1 MKFDKKSGQKMEKEE
16 FDIVVIGSG
25 HAGCEACLASA
36 RLGNKTLLATLN
48 LDSIAF
54 LACNPSIGGTAKGQ
68 LASEIDALGGEM
80 GVNTD
85 KNILQLRM
93 LNTGKGVAVQS
104 LRAQVDKHGY
114 HFSMKE
120 TLEKQPNLTIRQC
133 EIVEILVENNRV
145 VGVKNAFG
153 EVIPC
158 KAVVLATG
166 VYMESRVIIG
176 EFTKDQGPNGF
187 INSKGLSKNLQELG
201 FEIFRFKTGTPAR
214 VLKSSIDFDKF
225 EEQNGD
231 KNIQSFSF
239 LTKKQPKNLCKCY
252 LGYTN
257 EHTHEIIRKNLYR
270 APMYSGMIKGIGPRY
285 CPSIEDKVVRF
296 ADRPRHQIFLEPE
309 DKSGTEIYVQGFS
322 SSMPVDVQ
330 EEMYRSVDGFQNVE
344 ILRNAYAIEYD
355 CINSLEL
362 LPTLESKHI
371 SGMFFAGQI
380 NGTSGYE
387 EAAAQ
392 GLIAGINASRKLQSK
407 EPLILGRDEAYI
419 GVLIDDLV
427 TKGTN
432 EPYRMMTS
440 RAEYRLLLRQDN
452 ADIRLT
458 QIGRKIGL
466 VTDERYKIFEK
477 KVKLIEK
484 AQKDLDISLNAKEVK
499 KLYEEK
505 NESTLSIDPKV
516 REVLKRTNISIF
528 DIKNRFNIFKNIPDN
543 ILSYVQTEVKY
554 SGYLKRQQILISQM
568 RKNEEIK
575 LSANFDYSQI
585 RGLRIEAQQKLNKFK
600 PLSLGQ
606 ASRISGV
613 SPADIAVLTIFLTM
627 KKRQDEIKNSKKR
640 S

>member
-1 MKFDKKSGQKMEKEE
+1 MIKEE
-16 FDIVVIGSG
+16 FDVVVVGSG
-25 HAGCEACLASA
+25 HAGCEASLALA
-36 RLGNKTLLATLN
+36 RLGNKTMLATLN

-80 GVNTD
+80 GINTD

-120 TLEKQPNLTIRQC
+120 TLEKQKNLTIRQC
-133 EIVEILVENNRV
+133 EIVEVLVKNNKV
-145 VGVKNAFG
+145 VGVKNSFG
-153 EVIPC
+153 EEISC
-158 KAVVLATG
+158 RAVVLATG

-176 EFTKDQGPNGF
+176 EWTKDQGPNGF
-187 INSKGLSKNLQELG
+187 VNSKGLSKNLQKLG

-214 VLKSSIDFDKF
+214 VLKDSIDFDKF

-231 KNIQSFSF
+231 ENIQSFSF
-239 LTKKQPKNLCKCY
+239 LTKKQPKNICKCY

-257 EHTHEIIRKNLYR
+257 EKTHEIIRNNLHR
-270 APMYSGMIKGIGPRY
+270 APMFSGMIKGVGPRY

-309 DKSGTEIYVQGFS
+309 DKTGSEIYVQGFS

-330 EEMYRSVDGFQNVE
+330 EKMYRSVEGFENVE
-344 ILRNAYAIEYD
+344 LLRNAYAIEYD

-362 LPTLESKHI
+362 LPTLESKRI

-387 EAAAQ
+387 EAGAQ
-392 GLIAGINASRKLQSK
+392 GLIAGINASRKLNNQ
-407 EPLILGRDEAYI
+407 EPFILGRDEAYI

-458 QIGRKIGL
+458 PIGRKLGL

-477 KVKLIEK
+477 KLKLISK
-484 AQKDLDISLNAKEVK
+484 AQKDLDKMLSASEVR
-499 KLYEEK
+499 KLYEQK
-505 NESTLSIDPKV
+505 GESSLSINPLA

-528 DIKNRFNIFKNIPDN
+528 DLKEHFNLFKNIPEN
-543 ILSYVQTEVKY
+543 ILNYVQTEVKY
-554 SGYLKRQQILISQM
+554 SGYLKRQQMLISQM
-568 RKNEEIK
+568 RKNEQIK
-575 LSANFDYSQI
+575 LPADFDYSQI
-585 RGLRIEAQQKLNKFK
+585 KGLRIEAQQKLNKFK

-613 SPADIAVLTIFLTM
+613 SPADIAVLTVYISM
-627 KKRQDEIKNSKKR
+627 KNKQDKLKNGDKNVREK
-640 S
+640 

>member
-1 MKFDKKSGQKMEKEE
+1 MIKEE
-16 FDIVVIGSG
+16 FDVVVVGSG
-25 HAGCEACLASA
+25 HAGCEASLALA
-36 RLGNKTLLATLN
+36 RLGNKTMLATLN

-80 GVNTD
+80 GINTD

-120 TLEKQPNLTIRQC
+120 TLEKQQNLTIRQC
-133 EIVEILVENNRV
+133 EIVEILVKDNKV
-145 VGVKNAFG
+145 VGVKNSFG
-153 EVIPC
+153 EQISC
-158 KAVVLATG
+158 RAVVLATG

-176 EFTKDQGPNGF
+176 EWTKDQGPNGF
-187 INSKGLSKNLQELG
+187 VNSKGLSKNLQELG

-214 VLKSSIDFDKF
+214 VLKDSIDFDKF

-231 KNIQSFSF
+231 ENIQSFSF
-239 LTKKQPKNLCKCY
+239 LTKKQPKNICKCY

-257 EHTHEIIRKNLYR
+257 EKTHEIIRDNLHR
-270 APMYSGMIKGIGPRY
+270 APMFSGMIKGVGPRY

-309 DKSGTEIYVQGFS
+309 DKSGSEIYVQGFS

-330 EEMYRSVDGFQNVE
+330 EKMYRSVEGFENVQL
-344 ILRNAYAIEYD
+344 LRNAYAIEYD

-362 LPTLESKHI
+362 LPTLESKRI

-387 EAAAQ
+387 EAGAQ
-392 GLIAGINASRKLQSK
+392 GLIAGINASRKLNNQ
-407 EPLILGRDEAYI
+407 EPFILGRDEAYI

-458 QIGRKIGL
+458 PIGRKLGL

-477 KVKLIEK
+477 KLKLISK
-484 AQKDLDISLNAKEVK
+484 AQKDLDKMLPASEVR
-499 KLYEEK
+499 KLYEQK
-505 NESTLSIDPKV
+505 GESSLSINPLA
-516 REVLKRTNISIF
+516 REVLKRTKISIF
-528 DIKNRFNIFKNIPDN
+528 DLKENFDLFKNIPES
-543 ILSYVQTEVKY
+543 ILNYVQTEVKY
-554 SGYLKRQQILISQM
+554 SGYLKRQQTLIAQM
-568 RKNEEIK
+568 KKNEQIK
-575 LSANFDYSQI
+575 LSADFDYSQI
-585 RGLRIEAQQKLNKFK
+585 KGLRIEAQQKLNKFK

-613 SPADIAVLTIFLTM
+613 SPADIAVLTVYISM
-627 KKRQDEIKNSKKR
+627 KNKQNQLKNGDKNVREK
-640 S
+640 

>member
-1 MKFDKKSGQKMEKEE
+1 MIKEE
-16 FDIVVIGSG
+16 FDVVVVGSG
-25 HAGCEACLASA
+25 HAGCEASLALA
-36 RLGNKTLLATLN
+36 RLGNKTMLATLN

-80 GVNTD
+80 GINTD

-120 TLEKQPNLTIRQC
+120 TLEKQRNLTIRQC
-133 EIVEILVENNRV
+133 EIVEILVKDNKV
-145 VGVKNAFG
+145 VGVKNSFG
-153 EVIPC
+153 EQISC
-158 KAVVLATG
+158 RAVVLATG

-176 EFTKDQGPNGF
+176 EWTKDQGPNGF
-187 INSKGLSKNLQELG
+187 VNSKGLSKNLQELG

-214 VLKSSIDFDKF
+214 VLKDSIDFDKF

-231 KNIQSFSF
+231 ENIQSFSF
-239 LTKKQPKNLCKCY
+239 LTKKQPKNICKCY

-257 EHTHEIIRKNLYR
+257 EKTHEIIRDNLHR
-270 APMYSGMIKGIGPRY
+270 APMFSGMIKGVGPRY

-309 DKSGTEIYVQGFS
+309 DKSGSEIYVQGFS

-330 EEMYRSVDGFQNVE
+330 EKMYRSVEGFENVQL
-344 ILRNAYAIEYD
+344 LRNAYAIEYD

-362 LPTLESKHI
+362 LPTLESKRI

-387 EAAAQ
+387 EAGAQ
-392 GLIAGINASRKLQSK
+392 GLIAGINASRKLNNQ
-407 EPLILGRDEAYI
+407 EPFILGRDEAYI

-458 QIGRKIGL
+458 PIGRKLGL

-477 KVKLIEK
+477 KLKLISK
-484 AQKDLDISLNAKEVK
+484 AQKDLDKMLPASEVR
-499 KLYEEK
+499 KLYEQK
-505 NESTLSIDPKV
+505 GESSLSINPLA

-528 DIKNRFNIFKNIPDN
+528 DLKENFDLFKNIPES
-543 ILSYVQTEVKY
+543 ILNYVQTEVKY
-554 SGYLKRQQILISQM
+554 SGYLKRQQTLIAQM
-568 RKNEEIK
+568 KKNEQIK
-575 LSANFDYSQI
+575 LSADFDYSQI
-585 RGLRIEAQQKLNKFK
+585 KGLRIEAQQKLNKFK

-613 SPADIAVLTIFLTM
+613 SPADIAVLTVYISM
-627 KKRQDEIKNSKKR
+627 KNKQNKLKNGDKNVREK
-640 S
+640 

>member
-1 MKFDKKSGQKMEKEE
+1 MKFDKKSGQKMGKEE

-133 EIVEILVENNRV
+133 EIVEILVKDNKV

-153 EVIPC
+153 EIIPC

-187 INSKGLSKNLQELG
+187 INSKGLSKNLQDLG

-231 KNIQSFSF
+231 ENIQSFSF

-458 QIGRKIGL
+458 PIGRKIGL

-477 KVKLIEK
+477 KIKLIEK

-528 DIKNRFNIFKNIPDN
+528 DIKNRFNIFKNISDN

-627 KKRQDEIKNSKKR
+627 KKRQDEIKNSTKR

>member
-1 MKFDKKSGQKMEKEE
+1 MIKEE
-16 FDIVVIGSG
+16 FDVVVVGSG
-25 HAGCEACLASA
+25 HAGCEASLALA
-36 RLGNKTLLATLN
+36 RLGNKTMLATLN

-80 GVNTD
+80 GINTD

-120 TLEKQPNLTIRQC
+120 TLEKQKNLTIRQC
-133 EIVEILVENNRV
+133 EIVEVLVKNNKV
-145 VGVKNAFG
+145 VGVKNSFG
-153 EVIPC
+153 EEISC
-158 KAVVLATG
+158 RAVVLATG

-176 EFTKDQGPNGF
+176 EWTKDQGPNGF
-187 INSKGLSKNLQELG
+187 VNSKGLSKNLQKLG

-214 VLKSSIDFDKF
+214 VLKDSIDFDKF

-231 KNIQSFSF
+231 ENIQSFSF
-239 LTKKQPKNLCKCY
+239 LTKKQPKNICKCY

-257 EHTHEIIRKNLYR
+257 EKTHEIIRNNLHR
-270 APMYSGMIKGIGPRY
+270 APMFSGMIKGVGPRY

-309 DKSGTEIYVQGFS
+309 DKTGSEIYVQGFS

-330 EEMYRSVDGFQNVE
+330 EKMYRSVEGFENVE
-344 ILRNAYAIEYD
+344 LLRNAYAIEYD
-355 CINSLEL
+355 SINSLEL
-362 LPTLESKHI
+362 LPTLESKRI

-387 EAAAQ
+387 EAGAQ
-392 GLIAGINASRKLQSK
+392 GLVAGINASRKLNNQ
-407 EPLILGRDEAYI
+407 EPFILGRDEAYI

-458 QIGRKIGL
+458 PIGRKLGL

-477 KVKLIEK
+477 KLKLISK
-484 AQKDLDISLNAKEVK
+484 AQKDLDKMLSASEVR
-499 KLYEEK
+499 KLYEQK
-505 NESTLSIDPKV
+505 GESSLSINPLA

-528 DIKNRFNIFKNIPDN
+528 DLKEHFDLFKNIPEN
-543 ILSYVQTEVKY
+543 ILNYVQTEVKY
-554 SGYLKRQQILISQM
+554 SGYLKRQQMLIVQM
-568 RKNEEIK
+568 RKNEQIK
-575 LSANFDYSQI
+575 LPADFDYSQI
-585 RGLRIEAQQKLNKFK
+585 KGLRIEAQQKLNKFK

-613 SPADIAVLTIFLTM
+613 SPADIAVLTVYISM
-627 KKRQDEIKNSKKR
+627 KNKQDKLKNGDKNVREK
-640 S
+640 

>member
-1 MKFDKKSGQKMEKEE
+1 MGKEE

-133 EIVEILVENNRV
+133 EIVEILVKDNKV

-153 EVIPC
+153 EIIPC

-187 INSKGLSKNLQELG
+187 INSKGLSKNLQDLG

-231 KNIQSFSF
+231 ENIQSFSF

-362 LPTLESKHI
+362 LPTLESKRI

-458 QIGRKIGL
+458 PIGRKIGL
-466 VTDERYKIFEK
+466 VTDERYKVFEK
-477 KVKLIEK
+477 KLKLIEK
-484 AQKDLDISLNAKEVK
+484 MKKELDLSLNAKEVK

-528 DIKNRFNIFKNIPDN
+528 DLKNRFDLFKNIPDN

-554 SGYLKRQQILISQM
+554 SGYLKRQQVLISQM

-575 LSANFDYSQI
+575 LSENFDYSQI

-627 KKRQDEIKNSKKR
+627 KKRQDEIKNSTKR

>member
-1 MKFDKKSGQKMEKEE
+1 MGQKMEKEE
-16 FDIVVIGSG
+16 FDVVIIGSG

-120 TLEKQPNLTIRQC
+120 TLEKQPNLTIKQC
-133 EIVEILVENNRV
+133 EIVEILVENNKV

-153 EVIPC
+153 EIIPC

-187 INSKGLSKNLQELG
+187 INSKGLSKNLQDLG

-214 VLKSSIDFDKF
+214 VLKSSINFDKF

-231 KNIQSFSF
+231 ENIQTFSF

-257 EHTHEIIRKNLYR
+257 ERTHDIIRQNLHR

-362 LPTLESKHI
+362 LPTLESKRI
-371 SGMFFAGQI
+371 SRMFFAGQI

-392 GLIAGINASRKLQSK
+392 GLIAGINASRKLHNE

-458 QIGRKIGL
+458 PIGRKIGL

-477 KVKLIEK
+477 KLKLIEK
-484 AQKDLDISLNAKEVK
+484 AKKDLDSSLNAKEVK

-528 DIKNRFNIFKNIPDN
+528 DLKNHFDIFKNIPDN
-543 ILSYVQTEVKY
+543 ILNYVQTEVKY
-554 SGYLKRQQILISQM
+554 SGYLKRQQVLISQM

-575 LSANFDYSQI
+575 LPADFDYSQI
-585 RGLRIEAQQKLNKFK
+585 KGLRIEAQQKLNKFK

-627 KKRQDEIKNSKKR
+627 KKRQNETKNGQK
-640 S
+640 

>member
-1 MKFDKKSGQKMEKEE
+1 MIKEE
-16 FDIVVIGSG
+16 FDVVVVGSG
-25 HAGCEACLASA
+25 HAGCEASLALA
-36 RLGNKTLLATLN
+36 RLGNKTMLATLN

-80 GVNTD
+80 GINTD

-120 TLEKQPNLTIRQC
+120 TLEKQKNLTIRQC
-133 EIVEILVENNRV
+133 EIVEVLVKNNKV
-145 VGVKNAFG
+145 VGVKNSFG
-153 EVIPC
+153 EEISC
-158 KAVVLATG
+158 RAVVLATG

-176 EFTKDQGPNGF
+176 EWTKDQGPNGF
-187 INSKGLSKNLQELG
+187 VNSKGLSKNLQKLG

-214 VLKSSIDFDKF
+214 VLKDSIDFDKF

-231 KNIQSFSF
+231 ENIQSFSF
-239 LTKKQPKNLCKCY
+239 LTKKQPKNICKCY

-257 EHTHEIIRKNLYR
+257 EKTHEIIRNNLHR
-270 APMYSGMIKGIGPRY
+270 APMFSGMIKGVGPRY

-309 DKSGTEIYVQGFS
+309 DKTGSEIYVQGFS

-330 EEMYRSVDGFQNVE
+330 ERMYRSVEGFENVE
-344 ILRNAYAIEYD
+344 LLRNAYAIEYD

-362 LPTLESKHI
+362 LPTLESKRI

-387 EAAAQ
+387 EAGAQ
-392 GLIAGINASRKLQSK
+392 GLIAGINASRKLNNQ
-407 EPLILGRDEAYI
+407 EPFILGRDEAYI

-458 QIGRKIGL
+458 PIGRKLGL

-477 KVKLIEK
+477 KLKLISK
-484 AQKDLDISLNAKEVK
+484 AQKDLDKMLSASEVR
-499 KLYEEK
+499 KLYEQK
-505 NESTLSIDPKV
+505 GESSLSINPLA

-528 DIKNRFNIFKNIPDN
+528 DLKEHFDLFKNIPEN
-543 ILSYVQTEVKY
+543 ILNYVQTEVKY
-554 SGYLKRQQILISQM
+554 SGYLKRQQMLIAQM
-568 RKNEEIK
+568 RKNEQIK
-575 LSANFDYSQI
+575 LPADFDYSQI
-585 RGLRIEAQQKLNKFK
+585 KGLRIEAQQKLNKFK

-613 SPADIAVLTIFLTM
+613 SPADIAVLTVYISM
-627 KKRQDEIKNSKKR
+627 KNKQDKLKNGDKNVREK
-640 S
+640 

>member
-1 MKFDKKSGQKMEKEE
+1 MIKEE
-16 FDIVVIGSG
+16 FDVVVVGSG
-25 HAGCEACLASA
+25 HAGCEASLALA
-36 RLGNKTLLATLN
+36 RLGNKTMLATLN

-80 GVNTD
+80 GINTD

-120 TLEKQPNLTIRQC
+120 TLEKQKNLTIRQC
-133 EIVEILVENNRV
+133 EIVEILVKNNKV
-145 VGVKNAFG
+145 VGVKNSFG
-153 EVIPC
+153 EEISC
-158 KAVVLATG
+158 RAVVLATG

-176 EFTKDQGPNGF
+176 EWTKDQGPNGF
-187 INSKGLSKNLQELG
+187 VNSKGLSKNLQKLG

-214 VLKSSIDFDKF
+214 VLKDSIDFDKF

-231 KNIQSFSF
+231 ENIQSFSF
-239 LTKKQPKNLCKCY
+239 LTKKQPKNICKCY

-257 EHTHEIIRKNLYR
+257 EKTHEIIRNNLHR
-270 APMYSGMIKGIGPRY
+270 APMFSGMIKGVGPRY

-309 DKSGTEIYVQGFS
+309 DKTGSEVYVQGFS

-330 EEMYRSVDGFQNVE
+330 EKMYRSVEGFENVKL
-344 ILRNAYAIEYD
+344 LRNAYAIEYD

-362 LPTLESKHI
+362 LPTLESKRI

-387 EAAAQ
+387 EAGAQ
-392 GLIAGINASRKLQSK
+392 GLVAGINASRKLNNQ
-407 EPLILGRDEAYI
+407 EPFILGRDEAYI

-458 QIGRKIGL
+458 PIGRKLGL

-477 KVKLIEK
+477 KLKLISK
-484 AQKDLDISLNAKEVK
+484 AQKDLDKMLSASEVR
-499 KLYEEK
+499 KLYEQK
-505 NESTLSIDPKV
+505 GESSLSINPLA

-528 DIKNRFNIFKNIPDN
+528 DLKEHFDLFKNIPEN
-543 ILSYVQTEVKY
+543 ILNYVQTEVKY
-554 SGYLKRQQILISQM
+554 SGYLKRQQMLISQM
-568 RKNEEIK
+568 RKNEQIK
-575 LSANFDYSQI
+575 LPTDFDYSQI
-585 RGLRIEAQQKLNKFK
+585 KGLRIEAQQKLNKFK

-613 SPADIAVLTIFLTM
+613 SPADIAVLTVYISM
-627 KKRQDEIKNSKKR
+627 KNKQDKLKNGDKNVREK
-640 S
+640 